1 MSATIKNEKV
11 EFRRKVSVHE
21 EFFTDNTL
29 KKELDY
35 WKNIDNKKVN
45 KIDNIL
51 NDEPKFSTLKSPCYG
66 DPKNRDVLSGGWIRR
81 DLFQKHNELV
91 KADSGELY
99 IRGGPRFH
107 IALDNLRVKACI
119 MSCGGLCPGINV
131 VIRELVMAL
140 RYNYGVAE
148 IYGIKWGFL
157 GFTKKECWVRLNP
170 DDVKEIHLLG
180 GTVLGT
186 SRSGFDGEE
195 IAKQLI
201 KNNINMVFFIGGDG
215 THRGIKD
222 LSKILK
228 EKKKKIVLVGIPKSI
243 DNDMPIIDKSFG
255 LESAIQESV
264 RTIRAANVEANCN
277 LNGIGLV
284 KLFGRSSGFV
294 AMLSTLAAR
303 DVNICLIPEIP
314 FNLYGEN
321 GLLDFIFQRIKIKEH
336 CVIVV
341 SDGARFSVKDY
352 KTSNG
357 KPVEDIGIV
366 IKKEIIKKSE
376 ELGIE
381 VNLKYMDPTYVVR
394 AVPANEY
401 DCNLCAKLAE
411 SAVHCA
417 FAGFTNFSVGMI
429 NNKPC
434 MIPLEKMCGKAE
446 RKVEF
451 NSDDY
456 LMLLASTGQPSFYPL
471 NEDEENESEES
482 KDNTDNSNTENSK
495 SDEDKK
501 SDSDEKGK
509 IFNFHSSS

>member
-1 MSATIKNEKV
+1 
-11 EFRRKVSVHE
+11 
-21 EFFTDNTL
+21 
-29 KKELDY
+29 
-35 WKNIDNKKVN
+35 
-45 KIDNIL
+45 
-51 NDEPKFSTLKSPCYG
+51 
-66 DPKNRDVLSGGWIRR
+66 
-81 DLFQKHNELV
+81 
-91 KADSGELY
+91 
-99 IRGGPRFH
+99 
-107 IALDNLRVKACI
+107 

-131 VIRELVMAL
+131 VIRELVWAL

-148 IYGIKWGFL
+148 IYGIKWGFY
-157 GFTKKECWVRLNP
+157 GFTKKNCWVKLEP
-170 DDVKEIHLLG
+170 EDIKEIHLLG

-186 SRSGFDGEE
+186 SRSGFDGEL
-195 IAKQLI
+195 IAKELI
-201 KNNINMVFFIGGDG
+201 SRNINMVFFIGGDG
-215 THRGIKD
+215 THRGIKS
-222 LSKILK
+222 LSDIFKK
-228 EKKKKIVLVGIPKSI
+228 KKKKIILVGIPKSI

-264 RTIRAANVEANCN
+264 RTIRSANVEANCN

-321 GLLDFIFQRIKIKEH
+321 GLLDFIFQRIQVKEH

-352 KTSNG
+352 KTKNG
-357 KPVEDIGIV
+357 RPPDDIGQI
-366 IKKEIIKKSE
+366 IKKEIIAKSE

-417 FAGFTNFSVGMI
+417 FAGYTNFSVGMI

-434 MIPLEKMCGKAE
+434 MIPLEKMCGKIG
-446 RKVEF
+446 RKIEF
-451 NSDDY
+451 NSEDY
-456 LMLLASTGQPSFYPL
+456 LMMLASTGQPSFYPQTVL
-471 NEDEENESEES
+471 DNHPKEEDKKDKDKDKDKEHLDHSGKEDIGFRSDEDDEENEENE
-482 KDNTDNSNTENSK
+482 DNKE
-495 SDEDKK
+495 
-501 SDSDEKGK
+501 K
-509 IFNFHSSS
+509 IFNFH

>member
-1 MSATIKNEKV
+1 ME
-11 EFRRKVSVHE
+11 
-21 EFFTDNTL
+21 
-29 KKELDY
+29 Y
-35 WKNIDNKKVN
+35 WKNNKDKNIN
-45 KIDNIL
+45 KIENIL
-51 NDEPKFSTLKSPCYG
+51 DDEEKFATLISPCYG
-66 DPKNRDVLSGGWIRR
+66 NPNNRDVLSGGWIDRN
-81 DLFQKHNELV
+81 LFQKYNEYV
-91 KADSGELY
+91 KADNGELY

-119 MSCGGLCPGINV
+119 MTCGGLCPGLNV

-157 GFTKKECWVRLNP
+157 GFTQKECWIKLEP
-170 DDVKEIHLLG
+170 EDVKHIHLLG

-186 SRSGFDGEE
+186 SRRGFDGEE
-195 IAKQLI
+195 ISKQLI
-201 KNNINMVFFIGGDG
+201 KNNVNMVFFIGGDG
-215 THRGIKD
+215 THRGIKE

-228 EKKKKIVLVGIPKSI
+228 EKKKKIILVGIPKSI

-255 LESAIQESV
+255 LESVVQESV

-321 GLLDFIFQRIKIKEH
+321 GLLDFIFQRMQVKEH

-357 KPVEDIGIV
+357 RPVEDIGLV
-366 IKKEIIKKSE
+366 IKKEIIEKSE

-434 MIPLEKMCGKAE
+434 MIPLEKMCGKSE

-456 LMLLASTGQPSFYPL
+456 LMLLASTGQPSFYPQEVSEEEKNKDKDKIRKDK
-471 NEDEENESEES
+471 NEQSSDIEIEEEEENE
-482 KDNTDNSNTENSK
+482 EN
-495 SDEDKK
+495 EKK
-501 SDSDEKGK
+501 ER
-509 IFNFHSSS
+509 IFNFH

>member
-1 MSATIKNEKV
+1 
-11 EFRRKVSVHE
+11 
-21 EFFTDNTL
+21 
-29 KKELDY
+29 
-35 WKNIDNKKVN
+35 
-45 KIDNIL
+45 
-51 NDEPKFSTLKSPCYG
+51 
-66 DPKNRDVLSGGWIRR
+66 
-81 DLFQKHNELV
+81 
-91 KADSGELY
+91 
-99 IRGGPRFH
+99 
-107 IALDNLRVKACI
+107 

-140 RYNYGVAE
+140 RYNYGVVE

-157 GFTKKECWVRLNP
+157 GFTKKDCWVRLNP

-215 THRGIKD
+215 THRGIKE

-228 EKKKKIVLVGIPKSI
+228 EKKKKIILVGIPKSI

-294 AMLSTLAAR
+294 AMLSALAAR

-314 FNLYGEN
+314 FNLYGVN
-321 GLLDFIFQRIKIKEH
+321 GLLDFIFQRIQIKEH

-341 SDGARFSVKDY
+341 SDGARFSIKDY
-352 KTSNG
+352 KTQNG

-434 MIPLEKMCGKAE
+434 MIPLDKMCGKAE

-456 LMLLASTGQPSFYPL
+456 LMLLASTGQPSFYPQEIPDDK
-471 NEDEENESEES
+471 EDDKLGKKN
-482 KDNTDNSNTENSK
+482 DINSNTNDIENSSSFK
-495 SDEDKK
+495 SDG
-501 SDSDEKGK
+501 DENNEEEEKEEK
-509 IFNFHSSS
+509 IFDFH

>member
-1 MSATIKNEKV
+1 M
-11 EFRRKVSVHE
+11 
-21 EFFTDNTL
+21 
-29 KKELDY
+29 
-35 WKNIDNKKVN
+35 
-45 KIDNIL
+45 
-51 NDEPKFSTLKSPCYG
+51 
-66 DPKNRDVLSGGWIRR
+66 
-81 DLFQKHNELV
+81 
-91 KADSGELY
+91 
-99 IRGGPRFH
+99 
-107 IALDNLRVKACI
+107 DNLRVKACI

-157 GFTKKECWVRLNP
+157 GFTKKECWVKLEP
-170 DDVKEIHLLG
+170 EDIKEVHLLG

-186 SRSGFDGEE
+186 SRSGFEGEKIYKE
-195 IAKQLI
+195 LVKR
-201 KNNINMVFFIGGDG
+201 NINMVFFIGGDG
-215 THRGIKD
+215 THRGIRE
-222 LSKILK
+222 LSKIFK
-228 EKKKKIVLVGIPKSI
+228 EKKKKIILIGIPKSI

-294 AMLSTLAAR
+294 AMLATLAAR

-321 GLLDFIFQRIKIKEH
+321 GLLDFIFQRMQIKEH

-352 KTSNG
+352 KTTNG
-357 KPVEDIGIV
+357 RPVDDIGLL

-376 ELGIE
+376 EVGIE

-394 AVPANEY
+394 AVPANAY

-417 FAGFTNFSVGMI
+417 FAGYTNFSVGMI

-434 MIPLEKMCGKAE
+434 MIPLDKMCGKTE
-446 RKVEF
+446 RKISY
-451 NSDDY
+451 NSEDY
-456 LMLLASTGQPSFYPL
+456 LMLLASTGQPSFYPQESDEKNKEKDKGKN
-471 NEDEENESEES
+471 NEKN
-482 KDNTDNSNTENSK
+482 
-495 SDEDKK
+495 EDKK
-501 SDSDEKGK
+501 EDKKDGKKENKNDDNKNEINDNNDKKDSDNSFRSEEDEDDKDKKEGEVEH
-509 IFNFHSSS
+509 IFNFH

>member
-1 MSATIKNEKV
+1 MNEK
-11 EFRRKVSVHE
+11 
-21 EFFTDNTL
+21 T
-29 KKELDY
+29 
-35 WKNIDNKKVN
+35 IN
-45 KIDNIL
+45 KIENIL
-51 NDEPKFSTLKSPCYG
+51 DEEEIFATLISPCYG
-66 DPKNRDVLSGGWIRR
+66 DPKNRDVLSGGWIHR
-81 DLFQKHNELV
+81 DFFQKYNEYV
-91 KADSGELY
+91 KADDGELY

-119 MSCGGLCPGINV
+119 MTCGGLCPGINV

-157 GFTKKECWVRLNP
+157 GFTKKDCWIKLEP
-170 DDVKEIHLLG
+170 DDTKEIHLLG

-215 THRGIKD
+215 THRGIKE

-228 EKKKKIVLVGIPKSI
+228 EKKKKIILAGIPKSI

-294 AMLSTLAAR
+294 AMLSALAAR

-321 GLLDFIFQRIKIKEH
+321 GLLDFIFKRIQIKEH

-352 KTSNG
+352 KTPNG
-357 KPVEDIGIV
+357 RPVEDIGLV

-417 FAGFTNFSVGMI
+417 FAGFTNFSIGMI
-429 NNKPC
+429 NKRPC
-434 MIPLEKMCGKAE
+434 MIPLDKMCGKSV
-446 RKVEF
+446 RKVDF

-456 LMLLASTGQPSFYPL
+456 LMLLASTGQPSFYPQEQSEE
-471 NEDEENESEES
+471 NKKDDKSQEIKRESIGSFNSNDNNGSQGKSEEEEENEE
-482 KDNTDNSNTENSK
+482 K
-495 SDEDKK
+495 ED
-501 SDSDEKGK
+501 K
-509 IFNFHSSS
+509 IFNFH

>member
-1 MSATIKNEKV
+1 
-11 EFRRKVSVHE
+11 
-21 EFFTDNTL
+21 
-29 KKELDY
+29 
-35 WKNIDNKKVN
+35 
-45 KIDNIL
+45 
-51 NDEPKFSTLKSPCYG
+51 
-66 DPKNRDVLSGGWIRR
+66 
-81 DLFQKHNELV
+81 
-91 KADSGELY
+91 
-99 IRGGPRFH
+99 
-107 IALDNLRVKACI
+107 
-119 MSCGGLCPGINV
+119 
-131 VIRELVMAL
+131 
-140 RYNYGVAE
+140 
-148 IYGIKWGFL
+148 
-157 GFTKKECWVRLNP
+157 
-170 DDVKEIHLLG
+170 
-180 GTVLGT
+180 
-186 SRSGFDGEE
+186 
-195 IAKQLI
+195 
-201 KNNINMVFFIGGDG
+201 MVFIIGGDG
-215 THRGIKD
+215 THRGIKE

-228 EKKKKIVLVGIPKSI
+228 EKKKKIILVGIPKSI

-321 GLLDFIFQRIKIKEH
+321 GLLDFIFQRIQIKEH

-357 KPVEDIGIV
+357 KPVEDIGVI

-456 LMLLASTGQPSFYPL
+456 LMLLASTGQPSFYPQDF
-471 NEDEENESEES
+471 NEDEYDNLKSKNDKDNNRDNIS
-482 KDNTDNSNTENSK
+482 DNKDNTS
-495 SDEDKK
+495 EDKSIEDNNNK
-501 SDSDEKGK
+501 EDEKEEK
-509 IFNFHSSS
+509 IFDFH

>member
-1 MSATIKNEKV
+1 
-11 EFRRKVSVHE
+11 
-21 EFFTDNTL
+21 
-29 KKELDY
+29 
-35 WKNIDNKKVN
+35 
-45 KIDNIL
+45 
-51 NDEPKFSTLKSPCYG
+51 
-66 DPKNRDVLSGGWIRR
+66 
-81 DLFQKHNELV
+81 
-91 KADSGELY
+91 
-99 IRGGPRFH
+99 
-107 IALDNLRVKACI
+107 

-140 RYNYGVAE
+140 RYNYGAAE

-157 GFTKKECWVRLNP
+157 GFTKKDCWVKLDP
-170 DDVKEIHLLG
+170 EDIKEIHLLG

-186 SRSGFDGEE
+186 SRSGFDGDE
-195 IAKQLI
+195 IAREII
-201 KNNINMVFFIGGDG
+201 KRNINMIFFIGGDG
-215 THRGIKD
+215 THRGIKE
-222 LSKILK
+222 LSKIFK
-228 EKKKKIVLVGIPKSI
+228 EKKKKIILVGIPKSI

-303 DVNICLIPEIP
+303 DVNICLIPEVP
-314 FNLYGEN
+314 FNLYGDN
-321 GLLDFIFQRIKIKEH
+321 GLLDFIFQRIQIKEH

-357 KPVEDIGIV
+357 RPVDDIGLI

-417 FAGFTNFSVGMI
+417 FAGYTCFSVGMI

-434 MIPLEKMCGKAE
+434 MIPLDKMCGKCE
-446 RKVEF
+446 RKIEF

-456 LMLLASTGQPSFYPL
+456 LMLLASTGQPSFYPGA
-471 NEDEENESEES
+471 NSENDKKEEDEKN
-482 KDNTDNSNTENSK
+482 KDKDKNSDKNKDDSSNK
-495 SDEDKK
+495 SDDEEKEDN
-501 SDSDEKGK
+501 DDEK
-509 IFNFHSSS
+509 IFNFH

>member
-1 MSATIKNEKV
+1 MSKLKKFEKLKFKK
-11 EFRRKVSVHE
+11 FR
-21 EFFTDNTL
+21 L

-35 WKNIDNKKVN
+35 WKSKTDKEIN
-45 KIDNIL
+45 KIENIL
-51 NDEPKFSTLKSPCYG
+51 DEEAQFSTLVSPCYE
-66 DPKNRDVLSGGWIRR
+66 DPKNRNLLSGGWINRA
-81 DLFQKHNELV
+81 LFQKKDECV
-91 KADSGELY
+91 KADNGQLY

-107 IALDNLRVKACI
+107 IAIDNLRVKACI

-157 GFTKKECWVRLNP
+157 GFTKKECWVKLDPEN
-170 DDVKEIHLLG
+170 VKEIHLLG

-195 IAKQLI
+195 ISRELI
-201 KNNINMVFFIGGDG
+201 KRNINMVFFIGGDG
-215 THRGIKD
+215 THRGIKE
-222 LSKILK
+222 LSKIFK
-228 EKKKKIVLVGIPKSI
+228 AKKKKIIFVGIPKSI

-303 DVNICLIPEIP
+303 DVNICLIPEVP
-314 FNLYGEN
+314 FNLYGQN
-321 GLLDFIFQRIKIKEH
+321 GLLDFIFQRIQIKEH

-352 KTSNG
+352 KTPNG
-357 KPVEDIGIV
+357 RPVDDIGLI

-417 FAGFTNFSVGMI
+417 FAGYTNFSVGMI

-434 MIPLEKMCGKAE
+434 MIPLDKMCGKAE
-446 RKVEF
+446 RKIEF
-451 NSDDY
+451 NSEDY
-456 LMLLASTGQPSFYPL
+456 LMLLASTGQPSFYPQPSEKESEDKKEDDKSDGKNSDK
-471 NEDEENESEES
+471 NED
-482 KDNTDNSNTENSK
+482 NSFK
-495 SDEDKK
+495 SDEDE
-501 SDSDEKGK
+501 EKEENEGKEKK
-509 IFNFHSSS
+509 IFNFH

>member
-1 MSATIKNEKV
+1 
-11 EFRRKVSVHE
+11 
-21 EFFTDNTL
+21 
-29 KKELDY
+29 
-35 WKNIDNKKVN
+35 
-45 KIDNIL
+45 
-51 NDEPKFSTLKSPCYG
+51 
-66 DPKNRDVLSGGWIRR
+66 
-81 DLFQKHNELV
+81 
-91 KADSGELY
+91 
-99 IRGGPRFH
+99 
-107 IALDNLRVKACI
+107 
-119 MSCGGLCPGINV
+119 
-131 VIRELVMAL
+131 
-140 RYNYGVAE
+140 
-148 IYGIKWGFL
+148 
-157 GFTKKECWVRLNP
+157 
-170 DDVKEIHLLG
+170 
-180 GTVLGT
+180 LGT
-186 SRSGFDGEE
+186 SRTGFDGEE
-195 IAKQLI
+195 ISKQLI

-215 THRGIKD
+215 THRGVKE

-228 EKKKKIVLVGIPKSI
+228 EKKKKIILVGIPKSI

-255 LESAIQESV
+255 LESATQEAV

-284 KLFGRSSGFV
+284 KLFGRTSGFV
-294 AMLSTLAAR
+294 AMLASLAAR

-321 GLLDFIFQRIKIKEH
+321 GLLDFIFQRIQVKEH

-352 KTSNG
+352 KTANG
-357 KPVEDIGIV
+357 RPVEDIGLV

-434 MIPLEKMCGKAE
+434 MIPLEKMCGKFE

-456 LMLLASTGQPSFYPL
+456 IMLLASTGQPSFYPEPNSDNEKKDNNNK
-471 NEDEENESEES
+471 NEDDKNKIIDDSSPVQSNGGDEEEE
-482 KDNTDNSNTENSK
+482 EV
-495 SDEDKK
+495 E
-501 SDSDEKGK
+501 EK
-509 IFNFHSSS
+509 IFDFH

>member
-1 MSATIKNEKV
+1 MT
-11 EFRRKVSVHE
+11 
-21 EFFTDNTL
+21 
-29 KKELDY
+29 
-35 WKNIDNKKVN
+35 
-45 KIDNIL
+45 
-51 NDEPKFSTLKSPCYG
+51 
-66 DPKNRDVLSGGWIRR
+66 
-81 DLFQKHNELV
+81 
-91 KADSGELY
+91 
-99 IRGGPRFH
+99 
-107 IALDNLRVKACI
+107 
-119 MSCGGLCPGINV
+119 CGGLCPGINV

-148 IYGIKWGFL
+148 IYGVKWGFL
-157 GFTKKECWVRLNP
+157 GFTKKNCWVKLDP
-170 DDVKEIHLLG
+170 EDVKEIHLLG

-195 IAKQLI
+195 ISRELI
-201 KNNINMVFFIGGDG
+201 KRNINMVFFIGGDG
-215 THRGIKD
+215 THRGIKE

-228 EKKKKIVLVGIPKSI
+228 EKKKKIILVGIPKSI

-321 GLLDFIFQRIKIKEH
+321 GLLDFIFQRIQIKEH

-352 KTSNG
+352 QTPNKR
-357 KPVEDIGIV
+357 PVDDIGLL

-417 FAGFTNFSVGMI
+417 FAGYTNFSVGMI

-434 MIPLEKMCGKAE
+434 MIPLEKMCGKSE
-446 RKVEF
+446 RKIEF

-456 LMLLASTGQPSFYPL
+456 LMMLASTGQPSFYPQTFL
-471 NEDEENESEES
+471 DKLHEEEKEKEKKENDNNDKDKDKDKDNDKSSVKSDDENE
-482 KDNTDNSNTENSK
+482 
-495 SDEDKK
+495 KK
-501 SDSDEKGK
+501 EGN
-509 IFNFHSSS
+509 IFSFH

>member
-1 MSATIKNEKV
+1 M
-11 EFRRKVSVHE
+11 
-21 EFFTDNTL
+21 
-29 KKELDY
+29 
-35 WKNIDNKKVN
+35 
-45 KIDNIL
+45 
-51 NDEPKFSTLKSPCYG
+51 
-66 DPKNRDVLSGGWIRR
+66 SGGWINRA
-81 DLFQKHNELV
+81 LFQKKDECV
-91 KADSGELY
+91 KADDGQYY

-107 IALDNLRVKACI
+107 IALDNLRVRACI
-119 MSCGGLCPGINV
+119 MTGGGLCPGINV

-140 RYNYGVAE
+140 RYNYGVSE

-157 GFTKKECWVRLNP
+157 GFTKKDCWVKLEP
-170 DDVKEIHLLG
+170 EDIKEIHLLG

-195 IAKQLI
+195 ISKELI
-201 KNNINMVFFIGGDG
+201 KRNINMVFFIGGDG
-215 THRGIKD
+215 THRGMKELGRIF
-222 LSKILK
+222 K
-228 EKKKKIVLVGIPKSI
+228 EKKLKQKMIFVGIPKSI

-284 KLFGRSSGFV
+284 KLFGRTSGFV

-303 DVNICLIPEIP
+303 DVNICLIPEVP
-314 FNLYGEN
+314 FNLYGQN
-321 GLLDFIFQRIKIKEH
+321 GLLDFIFQRIQIKEH

-352 KTSNG
+352 KTPNG
-357 KPVEDIGIV
+357 RPVDDIGLI

-417 FAGFTNFSVGMI
+417 FAGYTNFSVGMI

-434 MIPLEKMCGKAE
+434 MIPLDKMCGKAE
-446 RKVEF
+446 RKIEF

-456 LMLLASTGQPSFYPL
+456 LMMLASTGQPSFYPQTFSDDKDKEK
-471 NEDEENESEES
+471 EDQKEDKKEDSAF
-482 KDNTDNSNTENSK
+482 K
-495 SDEDKK
+495 SDEDEKE
-501 SDSDEKGK
+501 DGDDEKGGK
-509 IFNFHSSS
+509 IFNFH

>member
-1 MSATIKNEKV
+1 M
-11 EFRRKVSVHE
+11 
-21 EFFTDNTL
+21 
-29 KKELDY
+29 
-35 WKNIDNKKVN
+35 
-45 KIDNIL
+45 
-51 NDEPKFSTLKSPCYG
+51 KSPCYG

-91 KADSGELY
+91 KADNGELY

-107 IALDNLRVKACI
+107 IALDNLRVRACI

-140 RYNYGVAE
+140 RYNYGVVE

-157 GFTKKECWVRLNP
+157 GFTKKDCWVKLNP
-170 DDVKEIHLLG
+170 EDVKEIHLLG

-195 IAKQLI
+195 ISKQLI

-215 THRGIKD
+215 THRGIKE

-228 EKKKKIVLVGIPKSI
+228 EKKKKIILVGIPKSI

-314 FNLYGEN
+314 FNLYGDN
-321 GLLDFIFQRIKIKEH
+321 GLLDFIFQRIQIKEH

-341 SDGARFSVKDY
+341 SDGARFSIKDY
-352 KTSNG
+352 KTQNG

-434 MIPLEKMCGKAE
+434 MIPLDKMCGKAE

-456 LMLLASTGQPSFYPL
+456 LMLLASTGQPSFYPQDIT
-471 NEDEENESEES
+471 DE
-482 KDNTDNSNTENSK
+482 KANSNTINEKENKDDDNKINDSGSFK
-495 SDEDKK
+495 SNEDDDDKE
-501 SDSDEKGK
+501 EKDVPKK
-509 IFNFHSSS
+509 IFDFH

>member
-1 MSATIKNEKV
+1 
-11 EFRRKVSVHE
+11 
-21 EFFTDNTL
+21 
-29 KKELDY
+29 
-35 WKNIDNKKVN
+35 
-45 KIDNIL
+45 
-51 NDEPKFSTLKSPCYG
+51 
-66 DPKNRDVLSGGWIRR
+66 
-81 DLFQKHNELV
+81 
-91 KADSGELY
+91 
-99 IRGGPRFH
+99 
-107 IALDNLRVKACI
+107 
-119 MSCGGLCPGINV
+119 
-131 VIRELVMAL
+131 MAL

-157 GFTKKECWVRLNP
+157 GFTKKDCWIKLDP
-170 DDVKEIHLLG
+170 EEVKEIHLLG

-186 SRSGFDGEE
+186 SRSGFNGEE
-195 IAKQLI
+195 IAEQLI
-201 KNNINMVFFIGGDG
+201 KNNVNMVFFIGGDG
-215 THRGIKD
+215 THRGIKE
-222 LSKILK
+222 LSNIF
-228 EKKKKIVLVGIPKSI
+228 KKKNYKIILVGIPKSI

-294 AMLSTLAAR
+294 AMLSALAAR

-314 FNLYGEN
+314 FNLYGDN

-341 SDGARFSVKDY
+341 SDGAKFSVKDY
-352 KTSNG
+352 KTKNG
-357 KPVEDIGIV
+357 KPVEDIGLV
-366 IKKEIIKKSE
+366 IKKEIINKSE
-376 ELGIE
+376 EEGIE

-417 FAGFTNFSVGMI
+417 FAGFTNFSIGMI

-434 MIPLEKMCGKAE
+434 MIPLEKMCGKSE

-456 LMLLASTGQPSFYPL
+456 LMLLASTGQPPFYHED
-471 NEDEENESEES
+471 NEKEDIKIKIKNKNSSGEEEGEE
-482 KDNTDNSNTENSK
+482 E
-495 SDEDKK
+495 E
-501 SDSDEKGK
+501 EEEGK
-509 IFNFHSSS
+509 EIGSIFDFH

>member
-1 MSATIKNEKV
+1 
-11 EFRRKVSVHE
+11 
-21 EFFTDNTL
+21 
-29 KKELDY
+29 
-35 WKNIDNKKVN
+35 
-45 KIDNIL
+45 
-51 NDEPKFSTLKSPCYG
+51 
-66 DPKNRDVLSGGWIRR
+66 
-81 DLFQKHNELV
+81 
-91 KADSGELY
+91 
-99 IRGGPRFH
+99 
-107 IALDNLRVKACI
+107 

-148 IYGIKWGFL
+148 IYGIKWGFF
-157 GFTKKECWVRLNP
+157 GFTKKDCWVKLNP
-170 DDVKEIHLLG
+170 EDVKEIHLLG

-195 IAKQLI
+195 ISKHLI
-201 KNNINMVFFIGGDG
+201 KNNVNMVFFIGGDG
-215 THRGIKD
+215 THRGIKE
-222 LSKILK
+222 LSRILK

-321 GLLDFIFQRIKIKEH
+321 GLLDFIFQRIQIKEH

-352 KTSNG
+352 KTTNG

-434 MIPLEKMCGKAE
+434 MIPLEKMCGKSE

-451 NSDDY
+451 N
-456 LMLLASTGQPSFYPL
+456 
-471 NEDEENESEES
+471 
-482 KDNTDNSNTENSK
+482 
-495 SDEDKK
+495 
-501 SDSDEKGK
+501 
-509 IFNFHSSS
+509 

>member
-1 MSATIKNEKV
+1 
-11 EFRRKVSVHE
+11 
-21 EFFTDNTL
+21 
-29 KKELDY
+29 
-35 WKNIDNKKVN
+35 
-45 KIDNIL
+45 
-51 NDEPKFSTLKSPCYG
+51 
-66 DPKNRDVLSGGWIRR
+66 
-81 DLFQKHNELV
+81 
-91 KADSGELY
+91 
-99 IRGGPRFH
+99 
-107 IALDNLRVKACI
+107 

-131 VIRELVMAL
+131 VIRELVMAS

-148 IYGIKWGFL
+148 IYGIKWGFF
-157 GFTKKECWVRLNP
+157 GFTKKDCWVKLNP
-170 DDVKEIHLLG
+170 EDVKEIHLLG
-180 GTVLGT
+180 GSVLGT

-195 IAKQLI
+195 ISKHLI
-201 KNNINMVFFIGGDG
+201 KNNVNMVFFIGGDG
-215 THRGIKD
+215 THRGIKE
-222 LSKILK
+222 LSRILK
-228 EKKKKIVLVGIPKSI
+228 EKKKKILLVGISKSI

-321 GLLDFIFQRIKIKEH
+321 GLLDFIFQRIQIKEH

-352 KTSNG
+352 KTTNG

-417 FAGFTNFSVGMI
+417 FAGYTNFSVGII

-434 MIPLEKMCGKAE
+434 MIPSELMCGKNQ
-446 RKVEF
+446 RKIMY
-451 NSDDY
+451 NSEDY
-456 LMLLASTGQPSFYPL
+456 LMLLASTGQPSFYPVI
-471 NEDEENESEES
+471 DEENKIEEN
-482 KDNTDNSNTENSK
+482 KE
-495 SDEDKK
+495 EDKK
-501 SDSDEKGK
+501 EKENIDNKENKENKQLSEDDKKNSIDFDEKDDNGK
-509 IFNFHSSS
+509 EKKSIFDFH